1 MSDLKPC
8 PFCGGEMRVRM
19 HDEDFYKSVFG
30 TDYECDPEYKIQH
43 VDRLAVAKTK
53 CPLEMVCYKSEAEAI
68 AAWNTRDG
76 AFTREDVEGAFVS
89 GYSLGTLPVG
99 SDPQWDQNEQTADEH
114 MAELGWVRERTCQ
127 REKHGVKMDGSPRLR
142 CSLCGYGIGDKRFNY
157 CPNCGARIEV
167 AE

>member
-1 MSDLKPC
+1 
-8 PFCGGEMRVRM
+8 
-19 HDEDFYKSVFG
+19 
-30 TDYECDPEYKIQH
+30 
-43 VDRLAVAKTK
+43 
-53 CPLEMVCYKSEAEAI
+53 
-68 AAWNTRDG
+68 AWNTRDG